1 MGAFSQLDLA
11 RQYSASGEQSAPQ
24 TPAAPQQPVQPAQA
38 QSPFASPFV
47 SGAFSGS
54 PFVSMAPPQ
63 AVTQQS
69 AAPAATQQ
77 PTAQSVSVAAQDST
91 VKQSVA
97 PASNPIE
104 QAAEKKP
111 ESKTAEED
119 EAAKRKAHDEAAKR
133 KAHEAAEA
141 KRKAEWEARF
151 AERRAKEQAERDRI
165 AALSDDAV
173 MAESMARVSKGFE
186 QLTRRNMKD
195 MVSEYVQTMCVS
207 DPAFARN
214 VMNPVKSMVNC
225 VKYINNKAV
234 EYIKQDMENNGM
246 KPENGMYGGDI
257 PDDVVYQW
265 AVDYFNDPSAKE
277 DERPEE
283 EFKPKPYIGK
293 YTPSGKSKKDKEKE
307 KAKKEAE
314 KKAAAKKAAEEKAKK
329 KAYDGQISLLGAA

>member
-24 TPAAPQQPVQPAQA
+24 TPAAPQQPVQPTQA

-97 PASNPIE
+97 PASNPVE

-119 EAAKRKAHDEAAKR
+119 EAAKRKAHDEA
-133 KAHEAAEA
+133 EA

-151 AERRAKEQAERDRI
+151 AERHAKEQAERDRI

-173 MAESMARVSKGFE
+173 TAESMARVSKGFE

-277 DERPEE
+277 DERSEE

-314 KKAAAKKAAEEKAKK
+314 KKAAAKKAAEEKARK
-329 KAYDGQISLLGAA
+329 KADDGQMSLLGAA